1 MCVQVNTLY
10 ACRHRCFKRFENCP
24 HFGQSCFGAGS
35 NHRDEAAGHAC
46 KDCRSRELQGHVGGQ
61 GDASSS
67 EGGTPDSGSSGG
79 SGGGGERKADPWWDG
94 DPWRRY
100 RKG

>member
-1 MCVQVNTLY
+1 MCIQINTLY

-24 HFGQSCFGAGS
+24 QFGQSCLGAGS
-35 NHRDEAAGHAC
+35 NHKDEAAAHAC
-46 KDCRSRELQGHVGGQ
+46 KDCRFRELQGQIHVQQ
-61 GDASSS
+61 GDASS
-67 EGGTPDSGSSGG
+67 EGGTPDSTGNGG
-79 SGGGGERKADPWWDG
+79 GGGGERKADPWWEG